1 MGDTHDSLRA
11 ALMRRLLAET
21 RGALPTSALGRLGRT
36 ASAAL
41 SSGRA
46 ILGARLRGGEAGAG
60 DPDTEALTRMVSSI
74 AELKGIAMKSA
85 QIMSYIDLA
94 LPEEVRTALS
104 VLQTHAQPLPG
115 AQVRGILQAELGARA
130 GELLEHL
137 EDTPIAAA
145 SIGQVHRARLAD
157 GTRVAVKVQYPEIAQ
172 AIDADFGAANMGT
185 KLASVMFPGAN
196 VQALVREARE
206 RFLEECDYLHEAHC
220 QTRFR
225 DLFAHHPLLSVP
237 EVHPAFCSR
246 RVLTSTFVEGLGLDT
261 FLRGNPSQE
270 TRDRLGEALYTFYIG
285 TLFEHRLYNCDPHPG
300 NYFFREDGTAIVLD
314 YGCTREFDAGFVAKL
329 ARLTQALHQD
339 ERAAL
344 HASFVELG
352 MVREGQRYDH
362 ETARALVRAFYGP
375 MLRDAV
381 QPVDLGEAR
390 NMRQLVESKR
400 KLMQLALP
408 GEFLFLFRIRFGLM
422 SVLARLGARANWYRL
437 EQGFVTA
444 AEGPG
449 GRGLVGRAPP

>member
-1 MGDTHDSLRA
+1 MSDTDDSLRA
-11 ALMRRLLAET
+11 TLMRRLLAET
-21 RGALPTSALGRLGRT
+21 GSALPTSALGRLGRT

-46 ILGARLRGGEAGAG
+46 ILGARLRSGGDSAGA
-60 DPDTEALTRMVSSI
+60 PDTETLTRMVSSI

-85 QIMSYIDLA
+85 QILSYIDLA

-104 VLQTHAQPLPG
+104 VLQTHAQPMPS
-115 AQVRGILQAELGARA
+115 AQVRDLLRTELGERA
-130 GELLEHL
+130 GELLEHF

-172 AIDADFGAANMGT
+172 AIDADFGAANVGT
-185 KLASVMFPGAN
+185 RLASVMFPGAN
-196 VQALVREARE
+196 VQSLVREARE

-220 QTRFR
+220 QARFR
-225 DLFAHHPLLSVP
+225 DIFTHHPVLSVP
-237 EVHPAFCSR
+237 EVHRAFCTR
-246 RVLTSTFVEGLGLDT
+246 RVLTTTFVEGLGLDA
-261 FLRGNPSQE
+261 FLRGEPSQE

-285 TLFEHRLYNCDPHPG
+285 TLFQHRLYNCDPHPG
-300 NYFFREDGTAIVLD
+300 NYLFRADGTAIVLD
-314 YGCTREFDAGFVAKL
+314 YGCTREFDADFVAKL
-329 ARLTQALHQD
+329 ARLTGAVHED
-339 ERAAL
+339 TREAL

-352 MVREGQRYDH
+352 MVREGQRYDF
-362 ETARALVRAFYGP
+362 ETARALMRAFYGP

-390 NMRQLVESKR
+390 DMRQLVESKR

-422 SVLARLGARANWYRL
+422 SVLARLGARANWFRL
-437 EQGFVTA
+437 EQA
-444 AEGPG
+444 AIAAGGPG
-449 GRGLVGRAPP
+449 EQPLASQAPA